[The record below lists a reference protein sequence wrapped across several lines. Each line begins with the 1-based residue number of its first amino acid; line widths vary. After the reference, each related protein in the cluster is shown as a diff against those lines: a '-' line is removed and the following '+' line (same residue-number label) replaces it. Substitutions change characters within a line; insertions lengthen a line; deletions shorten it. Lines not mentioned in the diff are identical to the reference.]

1 MYSSGPNFAEPPS
14 PQLRA
19 LLAPVYTSS
28 GIDVVF
34 NGHDHFYERT
44 RPIGGV
50 VYVTTGAGGAPLYER
65 AATNAFTLAF
75 ANDRH
80 GYTYVEVSGR
90 TLLLRQMDTAGRG
103 YDALALTKAVAAAD
117 PLAAFAGAG
126 APPRGWSGPGFDDSG
141 WPGVSGAAGA
151 LSARRGFQVDRPA
164 GVSEALLRVSGVSDY
179 RVRLND
185 VEVARGGL
193 DGDAPESFSLPATLL
208 RAGPNALAIEGFS
221 SGGERTPPSLELT
234 LVSPAPR

>member
-1 MYSSGPNFAEPPS
+1 M
-14 PQLRA
+14 
-19 LLAPVYTSS
+19 
-28 GIDVVF
+28 
-34 NGHDHFYERT
+34 
-44 RPIGGV
+44 
-50 VYVTTGAGGAPLYER
+50 
-65 AATNAFTLAF
+65 
-75 ANDRH
+75 
-80 GYTYVEVSGR
+80 SGR
-90 TLLLRQMDTAGRG
+90 TLLLRQMDTTGRG

-117 PLAAFAGAG
+117 PLA
-126 APPRGWSGPGFDDSG
+126 G
-141 WPGVSGAAGA
+141 WPGVAGDAGA